1 MKLYKFM
8 LPLLAGL
15 IFFAC
20 DNDDDGASPTNMDS
34 QMIATEEVTGE
45 WRVTLFRDDNE
56 DETDDFAGLTF
67 EFQDNGDLIIS
78 DGSRSITAQWA
89 ITNNNRLIQ
98 IDIDDDDLGV
108 FDDRDELEDLDEDWE
123 VIEKNSNLLYLRED
137 DDDNERDEVRFER
150 I

>member
-1 MKLYKFM
+1 MNGYKFT

-20 DNDDDGASPTNMDS
+20 DDDDNGPSSSASDP
-34 QMIATEEVTGE
+34 QPIATEEVTGN

-67 EFQDNGDLIIS
+67 EFQDDGDLVIS
-78 DGSRSITAQWA
+78 DGNRNATAQWS
-89 ITNNNRLIQ
+89 ITNNNRRIQ
-98 IDIDDDDLGV
+98 IDLDDDDFSV
-108 FDDRDELEDLDEDWE
+108 FDDRDELDDLDDDWI
-123 VIEKNSNLLYLRED
+123 VVEKSANLLYLREED
-137 DDDNERDEVRFER
+137 DDAERDEVRFER

>member
-1 MKLYKFM
+1 MKRHKFT

-20 DNDDDGASPTNMDS
+20 DDDDNGPSSSASDP
-34 QMIATEEVTGE
+34 QPIAAEEVTGN

-67 EFQDNGDLIIS
+67 EFQDDGDLVIS
-78 DGSRSITAQWA
+78 DGNRNATAQWS
-89 ITNNNRLIQ
+89 ITNNNRRIQ
-98 IDIDDDDLGV
+98 IDLDDDDFSV
-108 FDDRDELEDLDEDWE
+108 FDDRDELDDLDDDWI
-123 VIEKNSNLLYLRED
+123 VVEKSANLLYLREED
-137 DDDNERDEVRFER
+137 DDAERDEVRFER